1 MSNAAGP
8 FQGAS
13 PPAGIDVVH
22 AATGIE
28 ALVPSSSSAAEV
40 PIAAAPVIASA
51 AVAEAAGAGQPASKL
66 AVASQWQLVWWA
78 FRRHRL
84 AMAGLVVT
92 VILYIVAI
100 VPGFF
105 AVNDPSQQNTRSAFH
120 PPQALHLIDTAA
132 DGSWAIRPYIHP
144 YMLKRDPQTLASV
157 YQQDSERKVYLKMFG
172 QGYEYSVLGLFTSTT
187 HLFASENARQ
197 PLFFFGADRLGRCV
211 FSRIMVGTQISLSV
225 GLVGVILSL
234 SIGIVLGGISGY
246 YGGRIDF
253 VIQRI
258 TDLVLSLPTIPIW
271 LAASAAV
278 PQNWPAVLNYFM
290 ITLILSLTGWAQL
303 ARVVRGRFLSL
314 RTEEF
319 VTAARLDGASEGRI
333 IFRHMLPSFASHII
347 ASVSLAIPAMILAE
361 TSLSFLGLGLQPP
374 TISWGVLLREAQNIR
389 SIATAPWLF
398 APGAAVVIA
407 VIALNFLGDG
417 LRDASDPYNK

>member
-1 MSNAAGP
+1 MIFCWRWLIRVFALNSASLLKP
-8 FQGAS
+8 EPQSLSEGAS
-13 PPAGIDVVH
+13 R
-22 AATGIE
+22 
-28 ALVPSSSSAAEV
+28 
-40 PIAAAPVIASA
+40 
-51 AVAEAAGAGQPASKL
+51 L

-78 FRRHRL
+78 FKRHRL

-92 VILYIVAI
+92 LALYLVAV

-105 AVNDPSQQNTRSAFH
+105 AVNDPSQQNVRTAFH
-120 PPQALHLIDTAA
+120 PPQALHLIDTSAE
-132 DGSWAIRPYIHP
+132 GGWSLQPYIHP
-144 YMLKRDPQTLASV
+144 YVLKRDPQTLASV
-157 YQQDSERKVYLKMFG
+157 YQEDLSRKVYLQMFG
-172 QGYEYSVLGLFTSTT
+172 QGYEYSVLGLFKSRP
-187 HLFASENARQ
+187 HLFASQEARQ

-211 FSRIMVGTQISLSV
+211 FSRIMLGTQISLSV
-225 GLVGVILSL
+225 GLVGVLLAL

-253 VIQRI
+253 VIQRVI
-258 TDLVLSLPTIPIW
+258 ELVLSLPTIPIW

-278 PQNWPAVLNYFM
+278 PQNWPATLNYFM

-333 IFRHMLPSFASHII
+333 IFRHMLPSFSSHII
-347 ASVSLAIPAMILAE
+347 ASISLAIPAMILAE

-398 APGAAVVIA
+398 APGAAVVLA
-407 VIALNFLGDG
+407 VMALNFLGDG

>member
-1 MSNAAGP
+1 MSAVLAPAAV
-8 FQGAS
+8 
-13 PPAGIDVVH
+13 DN
-22 AATGIE
+22 
-28 ALVPSSSSAAEV
+28 
-40 PIAAAPVIASA
+40 ASA
-51 AVAEAAGAGQPASKL
+51 RL

-84 AMAGLVVT
+84 AMAGLVIT
-92 VILYIVAI
+92 AAMYIIAI

-105 AVNDPSQQNTRSAFH
+105 AVNDPSQQNARAAFH
-120 PPQALHLIDTAA
+120 PPQTLHLIDSSE
-132 DGSWAIRPYIHP
+132 DGSWSVRPYIYP
-144 YMLKRDPQTLASV
+144 YVLKRDPKTLAAV
-157 YQQDSERKVYLKMFG
+157 YAQDQTRKVYLQMFG
-172 QGYEYSVLGLFTSTT
+172 QGYEYSVLGLFNSTT

-225 GLVGVILSL
+225 GLVGVFLAL

-253 VIQRI
+253 AIQRVI
-258 TDLVLSLPTIPIW
+258 ELVLSLPTIPIW

-278 PQNWPAVLNYFM
+278 PQNWPATLNYFM

-347 ASVSLAIPAMILAE
+347 ASISLAIPTMILAE

-398 APGAAVVIA
+398 LPGVAVVIA

>member
-1 MSNAAGP
+1 MTSVS
-8 FQGAS
+8 AS
-13 PPAGIDVVH
+13 ET
-22 AATGIE
+22 ATAPTLDE
-28 ALVPSSSSAAEV
+28 
-40 PIAAAPVIASA
+40 AAARASA
-51 AVAEAAGAGQPASKL
+51 RM

-78 FRRHRL
+78 FKRHRL

-92 VILYIVAI
+92 VILYVIAVI
-100 VPGFF
+100 PGFF
-105 AVNDPSQQNTRSAFH
+105 AINDPAQQNARAAFH
-120 PPQALHLIDTAA
+120 PPQGLHFIDTSE
-132 DGSWAIRPYIHP
+132 DGSWSIRPYIHP
-144 YMLKRDPQTLASV
+144 YVLKRDPQTLAAN
-157 YQQDSERKVYLKMFG
+157 YAQDDTRKVYLKMFAE
-172 QGYEYSVLGLFTSTT
+172 GYEYSVLGLFRSNI
-187 HLFASENARQ
+187 HLFASDDARS
-197 PLFFFGADRLGRCV
+197 PVFFFGADRLGRCV

-225 GLVGVILSL
+225 GLVGVFLAL

-253 VIQRI
+253 VIQRVI
-258 TDLVLSLPTIPIW
+258 ELVLSLPTIPIW

-278 PQNWPAVLNYFM
+278 PQNWPAELNYFM

-361 TSLSFLGLGLQPP
+361 TALSFLGLGLQPP

-398 APGAAVVIA
+398 IPGAAVVLA

>member
-1 MSNAAGP
+1 MSAILAP
-8 FQGAS
+8 GA
-13 PPAGIDVVH
+13 PDTAVDN
-22 AATGIE
+22 
-28 ALVPSSSSAAEV
+28 
-40 PIAAAPVIASA
+40 ASA
-51 AVAEAAGAGQPASKL
+51 RL

-92 VILYIVAI
+92 VIMYIIAI
-100 VPGFF
+100 LPGFF
-105 AVNDPSQQNTRSAFH
+105 AVNDPSQQNARAAFH
-120 PPQALHLIDTAA
+120 PPQALHLIDTSE
-132 DGSWAIRPYIHP
+132 DGSWSVRPYIYP
-144 YMLKRDPQTLASV
+144 YVLKRDPKTLAAV
-157 YQQDSERKVYLKMFG
+157 YAQDRTRKVYLQIFA
-172 QGYEYSVLGLFTSTT
+172 QGYEYSVFGLFNATT

-225 GLVGVILSL
+225 GLVGVFLAL

-246 YGGRIDF
+246 YGGKIDF
-253 VIQRI
+253 AIQRVI
-258 TDLVLSLPTIPIW
+258 ELVLSLPTIPIW

-278 PQNWPAVLNYFM
+278 PQNWPATLNYFM

-319 VTAARLDGASEGRI
+319 VTAARLDGASEARI

-347 ASVSLAIPAMILAE
+347 ASISLAIPTMILAE

-398 APGAAVVIA
+398 IPGVAVVIA

>member
-1 MSNAAGP
+1 MRAFALNSSTS
-8 FQGAS
+8 AS
-13 PPAGIDVVH
+13 
-22 AATGIE
+22 
-28 ALVPSSSSAAEV
+28 SR
-40 PIAAAPVIASA
+40 
-51 AVAEAAGAGQPASKL
+51 L

-78 FRRHRL
+78 FKRHQL
-84 AMAGLVVT
+84 AMAGLIVT
-92 VILYIVAI
+92 AALYLVAV

-105 AVNDPSQQNTRSAFH
+105 AVNDPSKQNVRTAFH
-120 PPQALHLIDTAA
+120 PPQALHLIDTSS
-132 DGSWAIRPYIHP
+132 DGSWSLRPYIHP
-144 YMLKRDPQTLASV
+144 YVLKRDPKTLAAL
-157 YQQDSERKVYLKMFG
+157 YEEDRGRKVYLQFLG
-172 QGYEYSVLGLFTSTT
+172 EGYEYSVLGLFDSRI
-187 HLFASENARQ
+187 HLFASQEARQ

-225 GLVGVILSL
+225 GLVGVFLAL
-234 SIGIVLGGISGY
+234 TIGIVLGGISGY

-253 VIQRI
+253 VIQRVI
-258 TDLVLSLPTIPIW
+258 ELVLSLPTIPIW

-278 PQNWPAVLNYFM
+278 PQNWPATLNYFM

-333 IFRHMLPSFASHII
+333 IFRHMLPSFSSHII
-347 ASVSLAIPAMILAE
+347 ASISLAIPAMILAE

-398 APGAAVVIA
+398 APGAAVVLA

>member
-1 MSNAAGP
+1 MNNITAP
-8 FQGAS
+8 S
-13 PPAGIDVVH
+13 P
-22 AATGIE
+22 
-28 ALVPSSSSAAEV
+28 
-40 PIAAAPVIASA
+40 
-51 AVAEAAGAGQPASKL
+51 VADGAGDLVSSRL

-78 FRRHRL
+78 FKRHRL
-84 AMAGLVVT
+84 AMVGLFVTIALYVVA
-92 VILYIVAI
+92 V

-105 AVNDPSQQNTRSAFH
+105 AVNDPSQQNRRAVFH
-120 PPQALHLIDTAA
+120 PPQALHIIDSGEN
-132 DGSWAIRPYIHP
+132 GSWAIRPYIHP
-144 YMLKRDPQTLASV
+144 YVLARDPTTLASV
-157 YQQDSERKVYLKMFG
+157 YKEDSERKVYLQMFG
-172 QGYEYSVLGLFTSTT
+172 EGYEYSVLGLFNART
-187 HLFASENARQ
+187 HLFASQDASQ

-211 FSRIMVGTQISLSV
+211 YSRIMLGAQISLSV
-225 GLVGVILSL
+225 GLLGVFLSL
-234 SIGIVLGGISGY
+234 TLGIILGGISGY

-253 VIQRI
+253 AIQRVI
-258 TDLVLSLPTIPIW
+258 ELVLSLPTIPIW
-271 LAASAAV
+271 LALAAAL
-278 PQNWPAVLNYFM
+278 PQDWPATLNYLM
-290 ITLILSLTGWAQL
+290 ITVILSLTGWAQL

-333 IFRHMLPSFASHII
+333 IFRHMLPSFSSHII

-398 APGAAVVIA
+398 APGAAVVLA

>member
-1 MSNAAGP
+1 LNNTTAP
-8 FQGAS
+8 S
-13 PPAGIDVVH
+13 P
-22 AATGIE
+22 
-28 ALVPSSSSAAEV
+28 
-40 PIAAAPVIASA
+40 
-51 AVAEAAGAGQPASKL
+51 VADGAGDLVSSRL

-78 FRRHRL
+78 FKRHRL
-84 AMAGLVVT
+84 AMVGLFVT
-92 VILYIVAI
+92 IALYVIAV

-105 AVNDPSQQNTRSAFH
+105 AVNDPSQQNRRSVFH
-120 PPQALHLIDTAA
+120 PPQALHIIDSGEN
-132 DGSWAIRPYIHP
+132 GSWSIRPYIHP
-144 YMLKRDPQTLASV
+144 YVLARDPVTLASV
-157 YQQDSERKVYLKMFG
+157 YKEDGERKVYLQMFG
-172 QGYEYSVLGLFTSTT
+172 EGYEYSVLGLFNART
-187 HLFASENARQ
+187 HLFASQDASQ

-211 FSRIMVGTQISLSV
+211 YSRIMLGAQISLSV
-225 GLVGVILSL
+225 GLLGVFLSL
-234 SIGIVLGGISGY
+234 SLGIILGGISGY

-253 VIQRI
+253 AIQRVI
-258 TDLVLSLPTIPIW
+258 ELVLSLPTIPIW
-271 LAASAAV
+271 LALAAAL
-278 PQNWPAVLNYFM
+278 PQDWPATLNYLM
-290 ITLILSLTGWAQL
+290 ITVILSLTGWAQL

-333 IFRHMLPSFASHII
+333 IFRHMLPSFSSHII

-398 APGAAVVIA
+398 APGAAVVLA

>member
-1 MSNAAGP
+1 M
-8 FQGAS
+8 
-13 PPAGIDVVH
+13 
-22 AATGIE
+22 T
-28 ALVPSSSSAAEV
+28 SADI
-40 PIAAAPVIASA
+40 PIPAAADVP
-51 AVAEAAGAGQPASKL
+51 EAASDKL

-78 FRRHRL
+78 FRRHRMAMLGL
-84 AMAGLVVT
+84 AITIAC
-92 VILYIVAI
+92 YIVAM

-105 AVNDPSQQNTRSAFH
+105 AVNDPSQQNMRTAFH
-120 PPQALHLIDTAA
+120 PPQALHLIDTAD
-132 DGSWAIRPYIHP
+132 DGSWSIRPYIHP
-144 YMLKRDPQTLASV
+144 YVLKRDPVTLASI
-157 YQQDSERKVYLKMFG
+157 YQQDPMRKVYLRLFG
-172 QGYEYSVLGLFTSTT
+172 EGYEYSVLGLFTSRT
-187 HLFASENARQ
+187 HLFASENPRQ

-211 FSRIMVGTQISLSV
+211 YSRTMQGTQISLSV
-225 GLVGVILSL
+225 GLVGVFMSL
-234 SIGIVLGGISGY
+234 TIGIVLGGISGY
-246 YGGRIDF
+246 YGGRVDF
-253 VIQRI
+253 AIQRVI
-258 TDLVLSLPTIPIW
+258 ELVLSLPTIPIW
-271 LAASAAV
+271 LAAAAAL
-278 PQNWPAVLNYFM
+278 PHDWPAVLNYFM

-319 VTAARLDGASEGRI
+319 VMAARLDGVSEKRI

-398 APGAAVVIA
+398 APGIAVVLA

>member
-1 MSNAAGP
+1 MNAVTD
-8 FQGAS
+8 
-13 PPAGIDVVH
+13 I
-22 AATGIE
+22 ATPVAQATANTGSQTD
-28 ALVPSSSSAAEV
+28 APEV
-40 PIAAAPVIASA
+40 STRF
-51 AVAEAAGAGQPASKL
+51 

-78 FRRHRL
+78 FKRHRL

-92 VILYIVAI
+92 IALYLIAL

-120 PPQALHLIDTAA
+120 PPQGLHLIDRAE
-132 DGSWAIRPYIHP
+132 DGSWSIRPYIHP
-144 YMLKRDPQTLASV
+144 YVLTRDPTTLAAI
-157 YQQDSERKVYLKMFG
+157 YKEDAERKVYLRMFG
-172 QGYEYSVLGLFTSTT
+172 QGYEYSVLGLFRSTT
-187 HLFASENARQ
+187 HLFASDQLRQ

-225 GLVGVILSL
+225 GLVGVFLAL
-234 SIGIVLGGISGY
+234 GIGIVLGGISGY

-253 VIQRI
+253 VIQRVI
-258 TDLVLSLPTIPIW
+258 ELVLSLPTIPIW

-278 PQNWPAVLNYFM
+278 PQNWPATLNYFM

-319 VTAARLDGASEGRI
+319 VTAARLDGVSEGRI

-398 APGAAVVIA
+398 APGAAVVVA

>member
-1 MSNAAGP
+1 MNNTTAP
-8 FQGAS
+8 S
-13 PPAGIDVVH
+13 P
-22 AATGIE
+22 
-28 ALVPSSSSAAEV
+28 
-40 PIAAAPVIASA
+40 
-51 AVAEAAGAGQPASKL
+51 VADGAGDLVFSRL

-78 FRRHRL
+78 FKRHRL
-84 AMAGLVVT
+84 AMVGLFVTIALYVVA
-92 VILYIVAI
+92 V

-105 AVNDPSQQNTRSAFH
+105 AVNDPSQQNRRAVFH
-120 PPQALHLIDTAA
+120 PPQALHIIDSGEN
-132 DGSWAIRPYIHP
+132 GSWSIRPYIHP
-144 YMLKRDPQTLASV
+144 YVLARDPVTLASV
-157 YQQDSERKVYLKMFG
+157 YKEDGERKVYLQMFG
-172 QGYEYSVLGLFTSTT
+172 EGYEYSVLGLFNART
-187 HLFASENARQ
+187 HLFASQDASQ

-211 FSRIMVGTQISLSV
+211 YSRIMLGAQISLSV
-225 GLVGVILSL
+225 GLLGVFLSL
-234 SIGIVLGGISGY
+234 TLGIILGGISGY

-253 VIQRI
+253 AIQRVI
-258 TDLVLSLPTIPIW
+258 ELVLSLPTIPIW
-271 LAASAAV
+271 LALAAAL
-278 PQNWPAVLNYFM
+278 PQDWPATLNYLM
-290 ITLILSLTGWAQL
+290 ITVILSLTGWAQL

-333 IFRHMLPSFASHII
+333 IFRHMLPSFSSHII

-398 APGAAVVIA
+398 APGAAVVLA

>member
-1 MSNAAGP
+1 MSAVLAPATLDNAV
-8 FQGAS
+8 
-13 PPAGIDVVH
+13 DN
-22 AATGIE
+22 
-28 ALVPSSSSAAEV
+28 
-40 PIAAAPVIASA
+40 ASA
-51 AVAEAAGAGQPASKL
+51 RL

-92 VILYIVAI
+92 IIMYIIAIL
-100 VPGFF
+100 PGFF
-105 AVNDPSQQNTRSAFH
+105 AVNDPSQQNARAAFH
-120 PPQALHLIDTAA
+120 PPQALHLIDTRE
-132 DGSWAIRPYIHP
+132 DGSWSVRPYIYP
-144 YMLKRDPQTLASV
+144 YVLKRDPKTLAAV
-157 YQQDSERKVYLKMFG
+157 YAQDRTRKVYLQIFG
-172 QGYEYSVLGLFTSTT
+172 QGYEYSVLGLFNATT

-225 GLVGVILSL
+225 GLVGVFLAL

-246 YGGRIDF
+246 YGGKIDF
-253 VIQRI
+253 AIQRVI
-258 TDLVLSLPTIPIW
+258 ELVLSLPTIPIW

-278 PQNWPAVLNYFM
+278 PQNWPATLNYFM

-347 ASVSLAIPAMILAE
+347 ASISLAIPTMILAE

-398 APGAAVVIA
+398 IPGVAVVIA

>member
-1 MSNAAGP
+1 MTFCWRWLIRVFDLNNT
-8 FQGAS
+8 
-13 PPAGIDVVH
+13 
-22 AATGIE
+22 AT
-28 ALVPSSSSAAEV
+28 SSSR
-40 PIAAAPVIASA
+40 
-51 AVAEAAGAGQPASKL
+51 L

-78 FRRHRL
+78 FKRHQL
-84 AMAGLVVT
+84 AMAGLIVT
-92 VILYIVAI
+92 AALYLVAV

-105 AVNDPSQQNTRSAFH
+105 AVNDPSKQNVRTAFH
-120 PPQALHLIDTAA
+120 PPQALHLIDTAD
-132 DGSWAIRPYIHP
+132 DGSWSLRPYIHP
-144 YMLKRDPQTLASV
+144 YVLKRDPKTLASL
-157 YQQDSERKVYLKMFG
+157 YEEDRGRKVYLQFLG
-172 QGYEYSVLGLFTSTT
+172 EGYEYSVLGLFDSRI
-187 HLFASENARQ
+187 HLFASQEARQ

-225 GLVGVILSL
+225 GLVGVFLAL
-234 SIGIVLGGISGY
+234 TIGIVLGGISGY

-253 VIQRI
+253 VIQRVI
-258 TDLVLSLPTIPIW
+258 ELVLSLPTIPIW

-278 PQNWPAVLNYFM
+278 PQNWPATLNYFM

-333 IFRHMLPSFASHII
+333 IFRHMLPSFSSHII
-347 ASVSLAIPAMILAE
+347 ASISLAIPAMILAE

-398 APGAAVVIA
+398 APGAAVVVA